1 MKKSLNLAIVGC
13 GRVAFHHAE
22 MLKGVEG
29 IKLAASCDLIEEK
42 AKSHAEKAG
51 SRAYTNYR
59 EMLKKEDID
68 IVTLATPTGA
78 HYEHVKDIL
87 NQRPVHILLE
97 KPMVLRIAHGL
108 ELKALAQK
116 KGIRIFPVY
125 QNRFNKAVQRV
136 KSALV
141 SGELGDVVLGTVR
154 VRWCRP
160 QRYYNLA
167 PWRGT
172 FSMDGGAHVN
182 QGIHYIDILR
192 YLAGELEE
200 VNSTFAQ
207 LGAKLEAE
215 DTGVSIVK
223 FRNGGLGQIEIT
235 MAARPDDF
243 EASVSIVGS
252 KGLAVL
258 GGICTNKLET
268 FSPNPSDQ
276 AVYSEEVPM
285 AYGVSH
291 RRVYEMLIRSILEG
305 QPAPVEFDDGLNTIK
320 LLHALYRS
328 NEERRWVRLDEQAES
343 KRLGERN
350 DDLLAQYLL

>member
-1 MKKSLNLAIVGC
+1 MKKILNLAIVGC
-13 GRVAFHHAE
+13 GRVAFHHADI
-22 MLKGVEG
+22 LKGVEG
-29 IKLAASCDLIEEK
+29 IRLAASCDLIEEK
-42 AKSHAEKAG
+42 AKGHAERCG

-59 EMLKKEDID
+59 QMLEKEDID
-68 IVTLATPTGA
+68 IVTLATPTGV

-87 NQRPVHILLE
+87 NRKAVHIILE
-97 KPMVLRIAHGL
+97 KPMVLRATHGV
-108 ELKALAQK
+108 ELKALADK
-116 KGIRIFPVY
+116 KGVRIFPVY

-136 KSALV
+136 KAALV
-141 SGELGDVVLGTVR
+141 SGELGDIVVGTVR

-160 QRYYNLA
+160 QRYYDLA

-192 YLAGELEE
+192 YLAGEIDE
-200 VNSTFAQ
+200 VHSLFAR

-223 FRNGGLGQIEIT
+223 FKSGGLGQIEIT
-235 MAARPDDF
+235 MAARPVDF

-252 KGLAVL
+252 RGLAVL
-258 GGICTNKLET
+258 GGICANKLDT
-268 FSPNPSDQ
+268 FSPCPSDQ
-276 AVYSEEVPM
+276 AVHCEEVPN

-291 RRVYEMLIRSILEG
+291 RRIYEMVVGSLTGG
-305 QPAPVEFDDGLNTIK
+305 QPAPVEFDDGLNTIR

-328 NEERRWVRLDEQAES
+328 NEERRWVRMDEQAES
-343 KRLGERN
+343 GRLGETN
-350 DDLLAQYLL
+350 NKLLAQYLL